1 MVFYEIVDDKVMVE
15 DWRVRSGMREASESE
30 TVAYLIFMVKN
41 LKEDVE
47 DLKKR
52 LSIVGRGL

>member
-15 DWRVRSGMREASESE
+15 DWRVRSGMREASDSE
-30 TVAYLIFMVKN
+30 TIAYLIFMVKN

-47 DLKKR
+47 DLKSR
-52 LSIVGRGL
+52 LSIAGRGL